1 MYYFIIGHYA
11 VAALPKFI
19 ANTVNDMHNNK
30 GIERAYAMYDTNK
43 DIFYIFGLDNGNCTW
58 ERIGRVDGK
67 YISDAGNKENIDSKK
82 LVQGFNNILGDAIE
96 RAEDEGIFHVT
107 NITDV
112 YILPIDDQLIRDLD
126 SVLEEAGL
134 TISKRCV

>member
-1 MYYFIIGHYA
+1 MGHYQ

-19 ANTVNDMHNNK
+19 ADTVNDMYNNN

-43 DIFYIFGLDNGNCTW
+43 NIFYIFGLDNGNCTW
-58 ERIGRVDGK
+58 ARIGKVDGE
-67 YISDAGNKENIDSKK
+67 YVHDVGDRENKEKIDSKK
-82 LVQGFNNILGDAIE
+82 LVQGFNNILSDAIE

-112 YILPIDDQLIRDLD
+112 YILPKDDQLIRDLD
-126 SVLEEAGL
+126 SVLEEADYTNL
-134 TISKRCV
+134 KRRV